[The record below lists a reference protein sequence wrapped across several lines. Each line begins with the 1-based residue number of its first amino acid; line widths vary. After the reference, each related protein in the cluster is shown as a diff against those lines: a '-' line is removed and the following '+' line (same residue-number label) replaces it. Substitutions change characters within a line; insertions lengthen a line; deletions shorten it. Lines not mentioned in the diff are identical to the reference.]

1 MNIYNNILNRYFDY
15 KGQAWQ
21 VVSHVKECEK
31 QMASNPGLPRW
42 GTELTTGA
50 SYRECRNVKT
60 GEIVKFGYEEFWNVT
75 PSCLLYTSPSPRD

>member
-21 VVSHVKECEK
+21 VVSHVKECK
-31 QMASNPGLPRW
+31 KRMASNPGFPRW
-42 GTELTTGA
+42 GTELTTGS

-75 PSCLLYTSPSPRD
+75 PRGYSHNGIIEGA